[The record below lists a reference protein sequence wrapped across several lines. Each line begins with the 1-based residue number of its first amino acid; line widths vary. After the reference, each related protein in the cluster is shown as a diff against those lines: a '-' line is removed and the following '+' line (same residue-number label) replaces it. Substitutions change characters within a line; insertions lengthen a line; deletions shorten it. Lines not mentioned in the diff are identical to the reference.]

1 MGHDEGVAAELR
13 GRGPARLR
21 GFESRDCSNRAAVM
35 GGYDEIQAVSLKPDA
50 DGLNDQLRSQRISA
64 G

>member
-21 GFESRDCSNRAAVM
+21 GFGPRDCGSGAAVM
-35 GGYDEIQAVSLKPDA
+35 SGYDEIQAEYSGWSAELE
-50 DGLNDQLRSQRISA
+50 LIS
-64 G
+64 

>member
-21 GFESRDCSNRAAVM
+21 GFGPRDCGNGAAVM
-35 GGYDEIQAVSLKPDA
+35 SGYDEIQAVYSGLSLLTSNESSHK
-50 DGLNDQLRSQRISA
+50 Q
-64 G
+64 